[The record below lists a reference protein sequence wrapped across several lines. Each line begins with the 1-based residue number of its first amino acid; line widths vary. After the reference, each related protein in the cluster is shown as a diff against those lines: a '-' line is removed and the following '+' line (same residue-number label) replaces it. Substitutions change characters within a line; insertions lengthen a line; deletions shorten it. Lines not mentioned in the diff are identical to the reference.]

1 MKEDARTK
9 NTIKLSVTPYSD
21 GLKELEDKCSELSQK
36 LNEVFSLVHEIEEKR
51 EITIDALIGK
61 VENQE

>member
-21 GLKELEDKCSELSQK
+21 GLKELENKCSELSQK
-36 LNEVFSLVHEIEEKR
+36 LNEVLGLVHEIEEKR
-51 EITIDALIGK
+51 EITIGVLIEK